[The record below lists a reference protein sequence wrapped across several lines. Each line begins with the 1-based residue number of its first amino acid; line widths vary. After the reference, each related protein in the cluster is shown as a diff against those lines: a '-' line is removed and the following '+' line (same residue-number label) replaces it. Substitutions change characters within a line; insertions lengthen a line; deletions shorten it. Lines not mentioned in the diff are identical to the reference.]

1 MQATMAGIITSKKNL
16 ITKNNK
22 MMAFVDMEDLYGT
35 VEVVVFPNIYER
47 FGSLVA
53 EDSIVSVTGSIN
65 FKEGEVPKL
74 LAEKI
79 VDLRSLTEELEQSR
93 ESVQTADAE
102 SVPDAPEGLIKIKL
116 PSGNATEML
125 NRIRNVMLAHR
136 GKYQAIIYMPQG
148 GSFRTER
155 ELWVQPDA
163 DFRKAV
169 TDIVGEEN
177 YKG

>member
-1 MQATMAGIITSKKNL
+1 MT
-16 ITKNNK
+16 
-22 MMAFVDMEDLYGT
+22 
-35 VEVVVFPNIYER
+35 
-47 FGSLVA
+47 
-53 EDSIVSVTGSIN
+53 
-65 FKEGEVPKL
+65 
-74 LAEKI
+74 
-79 VDLRSLTEELEQSR
+79 
-93 ESVQTADAE
+93 
-102 SVPDAPEGLIKIKL
+102 DAPEGLVKIKL
-116 PSGNATEML
+116 PSGNTNEML

-155 ELWVQPDA
+155 ELWVEPDA